1 MALRISNNG
10 NLIETFTMA
19 LGTRGH
25 RVILDTS
32 GVGDRRQRK
41 AVARAKMAEMSPP
54 GFQVPS
60 YADVRMHMTG
70 IIRSVNI
77 RFTLTV

>member
-25 RVILDTS
+25 RVILDTA
-32 GVGDRRQRK
+32 GLGNRRQRK
-41 AVARAKMAEMSPP
+41 AAARVKMAEMTPL
-54 GFQVPS
+54 GFQVPP
-60 YADVRMHMTG
+60 YAEIRMHMTG
-70 IIRSVNI
+70 IIRSINV
-77 RFTLTV
+77 RFTLTI

>member
-10 NLIETFTMA
+10 NLIEIFTMA

-25 RVILDTS
+25 RVILDTA
-32 GVGDRRQRK
+32 GLGDRRQRK
-41 AVARAKMAEMSPP
+41 MVARAKMAEMNLT
-54 GFQVPS
+54 GFQVPT
-60 YADVRMHMTG
+60 YAEIRMHMTG

-77 RFTLTV
+77 CFTLTI

>member
-25 RVILDTS
+25 RVVLDTS
-32 GVGDRRQRK
+32 DRGDRRQRK
-41 AVARAKMAEMSPP
+41 AAARAKMAEMTPP
-54 GFQVPS
+54 SFQVPS
-60 YADVRMHMTG
+60 YAEDRWTMTG

-77 RFTLTV
+77 CFTLTV

>member
-25 RVILDTS
+25 RVILDTA
-32 GVGDRRQRK
+32 GLGDRRQRK
-41 AVARAKMAEMSPP
+41 AAARAKMAEMQPP
-54 GFQVPS
+54 GFKVPT
-60 YADVRMHMTG
+60 YAEIRMHMTG
-70 IIRSVNI
+70 IIRSINVC
-77 RFTLTV
+77 FTLTI

>member
-1 MALRISNNG
+1 MTLRISNSG

-25 RVILDTS
+25 RVILDTA
-32 GVGDRRQRK
+32 GLGDRRQRK
-41 AVARAKMAEMSPP
+41 AAARAKMAEINPP
-54 GFQVPS
+54 DFQVPT
-60 YADVRMHMTG
+60 YAEVHWHVTG
-70 IIRSVNI
+70 IIRSVTI